1 MVMSVAS
8 QSAATDDRTALIRQ
22 AFRLEYITL
31 AWMTVEAAVAIGSS
45 LAAPPLRAY
54 SPARL
59 HHRTHQPTGLG
70 ASARAHEARARRAR
84 DTADGGKP
92 MNLNGGKPWSDMD
105 LADLAQS
112 LTWGAPIEE
121 IAVFLCRDVDE
132 VREKIAAL
140 AARLDGCL

>member
-1 MVMSVAS
+1 
-8 QSAATDDRTALIRQ
+8 
-22 AFRLEYITL
+22 
-31 AWMTVEAAVAIGSS
+31 
-45 LAAPPLRAY
+45 
-54 SPARL
+54 
-59 HHRTHQPTGLG
+59 
-70 ASARAHEARARRAR
+70 
-84 DTADGGKP
+84 

-140 AARLDGCL
+140 AARLDGYL

>member
-59 HHRTHQPTGLG
+59 TIVQTNRP
-70 ASARAHEARARRAR
+70 
-84 DTADGGKP
+84 
-92 MNLNGGKPWSDMD
+92 D
-105 LADLAQS
+105 LAH
-112 LTWGAPIEE
+112 
-121 IAVFLCRDVDE
+121 R
-132 VREKIAAL
+132 
-140 AARLDGCL
+140 